1 MIIHTFLDKC
11 NTIIENSEY
20 NTGLNPVAELNAG
33 KTLTRI
39 LTHCNL
45 DSLKESVKNKE
56 IDTVNLTH
64 KLKMTNCGSVNLP
77 IFDERLYNGC
87 DKKIRAASFDV
98 IAFRIPFLWDE
109 GRGFDYN
116 GDFAKETHKFVSKD
130 CSNWFQARNG
140 MEWDEHGV
148 YFLKT
153 LKEDYYNNFKLND
166 DAIVIGRQHFDN
178 GTENLEIDVTDYINK
193 VLSEDIDFYG
203 IGLAFSPKFESETV
217 DNRFIS
223 FFTNHTNTFFLPY
236 LETINNDVVLDDRA
250 NFHIGVKN
258 RLYFFVSD
266 NGEPLNLDVMPKCHI
281 NNKEYQVKQS
291 GKGNY
296 YVEIEFKNNEIE
308 NNSILIDTWTNIKIN
323 GEEIDDVEMEFVT
336 LPFNQKITLGKHNSN
351 EINIEPQLYGINDGE
366 KIKYNDIITVNVD
379 FIERFSY
386 GKKHLPNKAYYRV
399 YVKENDREID
409 VYDYQQI
416 ERRYDEH
423 SFIINANEL
432 IPNEYFIDIKINQGK
447 NIKHFKEVLKFYIVD
462 NVTNFYK

>member
-87 DKKIRAASFDV
+87 DNKIRAASFDV

-153 LKEDYYNNFKLND
+153 LKEDY
-166 DAIVIGRQHFDN
+166 
-178 GTENLEIDVTDYINK
+178 
-193 VLSEDIDFYG
+193 
-203 IGLAFSPKFESETV
+203 
-217 DNRFIS
+217 
-223 FFTNHTNTFFLPY
+223 
-236 LETINNDVVLDDRA
+236 
-250 NFHIGVKN
+250 
-258 RLYFFVSD
+258 
-266 NGEPLNLDVMPKCHI
+266 
-281 NNKEYQVKQS
+281 
-291 GKGNY
+291 
-296 YVEIEFKNNEIE
+296 
-308 NNSILIDTWTNIKIN
+308 
-323 GEEIDDVEMEFVT
+323 
-336 LPFNQKITLGKHNSN
+336 
-351 EINIEPQLYGINDGE
+351 
-366 KIKYNDIITVNVD
+366 
-379 FIERFSY
+379 
-386 GKKHLPNKAYYRV
+386 
-399 YVKENDREID
+399 
-409 VYDYQQI
+409 
-416 ERRYDEH
+416 
-423 SFIINANEL
+423 
-432 IPNEYFIDIKINQGK
+432 
-447 NIKHFKEVLKFYIVD
+447 
-462 NVTNFYK
+462 